1 MTEVKKEEQKRSE
14 AKIQTKPELRK
25 QKRPVIDRE
34 ECAGC
39 SVCVESCPMD
49 CLRIEAPKFHG
60 DIRTIAELIKPEA
73 CTGCGICAKNCP
85 IRAIKMKE
93 VQTIK

>member
-1 MTEVKKEEQKRSE
+1 MAEQNKNELKKK
-14 AKIQTKPELRK
+14 
-25 QKRPVIDRE
+25 KRPAINRK

-39 SVCVESCPMD
+39 SVCVEACPMN

-60 DIRTIAELIKPEA
+60 DIRTIAELAEPER

-85 IRAIKMKE
+85 IRAIAMKE
-93 VQTIK
+93 E